1 MSTDTTFFV
10 SEITPE
16 RLRAMRKKRFVRR
29 LLKDRSQQVRR
40 TVQVAFLALN
50 AWIAIEFLIW
60 THYFE
65 TQGQS
70 RYIDRPAGVD
80 GWLPIAGLMNLK
92 YFLVTHHV
100 PAVHPSAMVLVVIF
114 LLSSLLLKKT
124 FCSWLYPVGT
134 ISEVLWKL
142 GRKIFRRNIVVPAGS
157 ISLCT
162 A

>member
-1 MSTDTTFFV
+1 MSTDTAYFV

-29 LLKDRSQQVRR
+29 LLKDRSQQVRQ

-50 AWIAIEFLIW
+50 VWIAIDFLVW

-70 RYIDRPAGVD
+70 RYIDRPGRRRWMASHCRVD
-80 GWLPIAGLMNLK
+80 EPEVLPL
-92 YFLVTHHV
+92 THHV
-100 PAVHPSAMVLVVIF
+100 PAVHPSAMVLVGIF

-124 FCSWLYPVGT
+124 FCSWLCPVGT
-134 ISEVLWKL
+134 ISEALWKL
-142 GRKIFRRNIVVPAGS
+142 VANCFVATSPFPDGS
-157 ISLCT
+157 ISLC
-162 A
+162 AA